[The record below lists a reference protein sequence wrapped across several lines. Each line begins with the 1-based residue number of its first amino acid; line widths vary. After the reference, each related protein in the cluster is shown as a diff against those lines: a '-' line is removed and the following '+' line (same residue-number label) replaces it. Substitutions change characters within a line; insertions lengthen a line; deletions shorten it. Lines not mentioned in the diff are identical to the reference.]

1 MESTPVSAKTALLS
15 NDLEPT
21 ESNTL
26 KGTRASDTIL
36 AAPVPEGADKNEDMP
51 INDEARKTNLYK
63 MSTKDE
69 ILSVFRVGQ
78 RVRLVKAIR
87 NDGTYPHARVGDV
100 LIEAGSEGYVRKI
113 GDFLQTIRVYEVN
126 FIEEG
131 LVFGCREAEL
141 ESALEDDG
149 YDEVA
154 EELKWLK
161 EHRAKRA
168 AMQAEQSQEEGE

>member
-1 MESTPVSAKTALLS
+1 MESMPVQAKHLS
-15 NDLEPT
+15 VSE
-21 ESNTL
+21 E
-26 KGTRASDTIL
+26 
-36 AAPVPEGADKNEDMP
+36 VMP

-69 ILSVFRVGQ
+69 ILSLYRVGQ
-78 RVRLVKAIR
+78 RVRLTKAIR
-87 NDGTYPHARVGDV
+87 NDGTYPHAGIGDTLV
-100 LIEAGSEGYVRKI
+100 EAGAEGYVRAI

-131 LVFGCREAEL
+131 FVFGCREAEL

-154 EELKWLK
+154 EELKWIK
-161 EHRAKRA
+161 EHRAQRA
-168 AMQAEQSQEEGE
+168 AQIAAQSQEEGE

>member
-1 MESTPVSAKTALLS
+1 MESMPVSAKQPSTS
-15 NDLEPT
+15 E
-21 ESNTL
+21 
-26 KGTRASDTIL
+26 DT
-36 AAPVPEGADKNEDMP
+36 MP

-69 ILSVFRVGQ
+69 ILSLYRVGQ
-78 RVRLVKAIR
+78 RVRLTKAIR
-87 NDGTYPHARVGDV
+87 NDGTYPHAGIGDTLV
-100 LIEAGSEGYVRKI
+100 EAGAEGYVRAI

-161 EHRAKRA
+161 EHRAARA
-168 AMQAEQSQEEGE
+168 AEKAAQSQEEGE

>member
-1 MESTPVSAKTALLS
+1 MESTPVHLS
-15 NDLEPT
+15 NSERLTSEAPQST
-21 ESNTL
+21 
-26 KGTRASDTIL
+26 L
-36 AAPVPEGADKNEDMP
+36 AAMVLKLAPDGADISKSNEEEMP

-69 ILSVFRVGQ
+69 ILSVFRVGE
-78 RVRLVKAIR
+78 RVRLTKTIR
-87 NDGTYPHARVGDV
+87 NDGTYPHARVGDTLV
-100 LIEAGSEGYVRKI
+100 EVGAEGYVRKI

-131 LVFGCREAEL
+131 LTFGCREAEL

-154 EELKWLK
+154 EELQWLK
-161 EHRAKRA
+161 EHRAQRA
-168 AMQAEQSQEEGE
+168 AEKLAQSQEEGE

>member
-1 MESTPVSAKTALLS
+1 METMPAQSFNSERIGSKAPDAT
-15 NDLEPT
+15 LEH
-21 ESNTL
+21 ETL
-26 KGTRASDTIL
+26 KLASDEAENIL
-36 AAPVPEGADKNEDMP
+36 TKSDDMP
-51 INDEARKTNLYK
+51 INNEARKTNLYK

-69 ILSVFRVGQ
+69 ILSLYRVGQ
-78 RVRLVKAIR
+78 RVRLIKAIR

-100 LIEAGSEGYVRKI
+100 LIEAGAEGYVRKI

-131 LVFGCREAEL
+131 LIFGCREAEL
-141 ESALEDDG
+141 ESALEEDG

-161 EHRAKRA
+161 EHRAKKAAERA
-168 AMQAEQSQEEGE
+168 AQSHEEGET

>member
-1 MESTPVSAKTALLS
+1 METTPVPAQQPSASDFLEKTADS
-15 NDLEPT
+15 AQAGLESY
-21 ESNTL
+21 E
-26 KGTRASDTIL
+26 RDAE
-36 AAPVPEGADKNEDMP
+36 AMP
-51 INDEARKTNLYK
+51 INNEARKTNLYK

-69 ILSVFRVGQ
+69 ILSVFRIGE

-100 LIEAGSEGYVRKI
+100 LVDAGSEGYVRKI

-131 LVFGCREAEL
+131 LTFGCREAEL

-161 EHRAKRA
+161 EHRAERA
-168 AMQAEQSQEEGE
+168 AQKAAQSQEEGE

>member
-1 MESTPVSAKTALLS
+1 MESTPV
-15 NDLEPT
+15 PQ
-21 ESNTL
+21 
-26 KGTRASDTIL
+26 TI
-36 AAPVPEGADKNEDMP
+36 VSVSEEEMP
-51 INDEARKTNLYK
+51 INDEARRTNLYK

-69 ILSVFRVGQ
+69 ILSLYRVGQ
-78 RVRLVKAIR
+78 RVRLTKAIR
-87 NDGTYPHARVGDV
+87 NDGTYPHAGVGETLV
-100 LIEAGSEGYVRKI
+100 EAGAEGYVRAI

-154 EELKWLK
+154 EELRWIK
-161 EHRAKRA
+161 EHRAERA
-168 AMQAEQSQEEGE
+168 AEKAAQSQEEGE

>member
-1 MESTPVSAKTALLS
+1 MESTPVQAKQPSVSDFLEQTADSAQAG
-15 NDLEPT
+15 LESFERDSET
-21 ESNTL
+21 
-26 KGTRASDTIL
+26 
-36 AAPVPEGADKNEDMP
+36 MP
-51 INDEARKTNLYK
+51 INNEARKTNLYK

-69 ILSVFRVGQ
+69 ILSVFRIGE

-100 LIEAGSEGYVRKI
+100 LVEAGSEGYVRKI

-131 LVFGCREAEL
+131 LTFGCREAEL
-141 ESALEDDG
+141 ESALEEDG

-161 EHRAKRA
+161 EHRAARA
-168 AMQAEQSQEEGE
+168 AEKAAQSQEEGE

>member
-1 MESTPVSAKTALLS
+1 MESTPAQANQPSASDFLEKTADS
-15 NDLEPT
+15 AQAGLEAFEHDS
-21 ESNTL
+21 ES
-26 KGTRASDTIL
+26 
-36 AAPVPEGADKNEDMP
+36 MP
-51 INDEARKTNLYK
+51 INNEARKTNLYK

-100 LIEAGSEGYVRKI
+100 LVDAGAEGYVRKI

-131 LVFGCREAEL
+131 MTFGCREAEL
-141 ESALEDDG
+141 ESAVEEDG

-168 AMQAEQSQEEGE
+168 AEKAAQSQEEEE

>member
-1 MESTPVSAKTALLS
+1 M
-15 NDLEPT
+15 EPT
-21 ESNTL
+21 L
-26 KGTRASDTIL
+26 V
-36 AAPVPEGADKNEDMP
+36 PVKTPSHSEEDMP

-69 ILSVFRVGQ
+69 ILSVFRIGE
-78 RVRLVKAIR
+78 RVRLTKAIR

-100 LIEAGSEGYVRKI
+100 LIEAGAEGYVRKI

-154 EELKWLK
+154 EELRWIK
-161 EHRAKRA
+161 EHRAQRA
-168 AMQAEQSQEEGE
+168 AEKAAQSHEEGE

>member
-1 MESTPVSAKTALLS
+1 MESTPVSAKLPS
-15 NDLEPT
+15 
-21 ESNTL
+21 
-26 KGTRASDTIL
+26 ASDFLEQTADSAQAGL
-36 AAPVPEGADKNEDMP
+36 ESYEGTSEAMP
-51 INDEARKTNLYK
+51 INNEARKTNLYK

-69 ILSVFRVGQ
+69 ILSVFRIGQ
-78 RVRLVKAIR
+78 RVRLTKTIR
-87 NDGTYPHARVGDV
+87 NDGTYPHARVGDT

-131 LVFGCREAEL
+131 LIFGCREAEL

-154 EELKWLK
+154 EELRWLK
-161 EHRAKRA
+161 EHRAARA
-168 AMQAEQSQEEGE
+168 AAKAAQSQEGEG